1 MYSLGSNYNNIDFF
15 DINSSDE
22 YKEIIFSQ
30 QSTGDNEF
38 IINED
43 QNNKVSKEEE
53 NPVEEEVKEKKK
65 PVEEEPKKEEKLT
78 EKKSIEEHST
88 EEKSIE
94 EKLIE
99 KNSECKNDKN
109 ILTKKK
115 RKREKNIDKDNNNKI
130 RRDNLF
136 KQVKIHSIKF
146 VIDTINDIAEKENI
160 NPFKRLNKNKIK
172 NDIKTKVKKSFNF
185 KILDMTIRKILEVDD
200 YNKNIIDYFEKNIKN
215 EKSLKLING
224 FLDKTLFEVIEIFNM
239 SNEDY
244 NNEVIKI
251 FNMSNEEYN
260 NEFQSNN
267 KFLLFQKKIK
277 NKEKLIE
284 LIIFGVKDYLAL
296 KKERNRKID

>member
-1 MYSLGSNYNNIDFF
+1 MYSWESSYNNVDLFG
-15 DINSSDE
+15 NNYSDE
-22 YKEIIFSQ
+22 DKEIFLSQ
-30 QSTGDNEF
+30 QSTGDDNEF
-38 IINED
+38 FINDEVYEY
-43 QNNKVSKEEE
+43 QNNEVSKEEE

-115 RKREKNIDKDNNNKI
+115 RKREKNKDKDNNNKI
-130 RRDNLF
+130 RKDNVF

-146 VIDTINDIAEKENI
+146 VIDTINDIAEKEKI
-160 NPFKRLNKNKIK
+160 NSFYRLNKNNIKDDIK
-172 NDIKTKVKKSFNF
+172 NRVQKSFNF
-185 KILDMTIRKILEVDD
+185 EILDMTIRKILEVDD

-224 FLDKTLFEVIEIFNM
+224 FLDKTLFEVI
-239 SNEDY
+239 
-244 NNEVIKI
+244 KI

-267 KFLLFQKKIK
+267 KFLLQFQNNII

-284 LIIFGVKDYLAL
+284 LINFGVKDYLDL

>member
-1 MYSLGSNYNNIDFF
+1 MCSLGSNYNNIDFF
-15 DINSSDE
+15 DNSDE
-22 YKEIIFSQ
+22 YEEIFLSQ
-30 QSTGDNEF
+30 QSTGDNEI
-38 IINED
+38 IIND
-43 QNNKVSKEEE
+43 YQNNEVSKEEE

-88 EEKSIE
+88 EEKLIE

-115 RKREKNIDKDNNNKI
+115 RKREKDKDKDNNNNQI
-130 RRDNLF
+130 RRDNVF

-146 VIDTINDIAEKENI
+146 VIDTINDIGDKEKI
-160 NPFKRLNKNKIK
+160 NNFYRLNKNNIKDDIK
-172 NDIKTKVKKSFNF
+172 NRVQKSFNF
-185 KILDMTIRKILEVDD
+185 EILDMTIRKILEVDD

-224 FLDKTLFEVIEIFNM
+224 FLDKTLFEVI
-239 SNEDY
+239 
-244 NNEVIKI
+244 KI

-267 KFLLFQKKIK
+267 KFLLQFQKNII

-284 LIIFGVKDYLAL
+284 LINFGVKDYLNL

>member
-1 MYSLGSNYNNIDFF
+1 MHNWGSNYNNIDFF
-15 DINSSDE
+15 DINISDE
-22 YKEIIFSQ
+22 DEEIILSQ
-30 QSTGDNEF
+30 QSTGDNELF
-38 IINED
+38 INEY

-65 PVEEEPKKEEKLT
+65 PVEEEPKKEEKLI
-78 EKKSIEEHST
+78 EKKLIEEYLI
-88 EEKSIE
+88 EEKLIEEKLIE

-115 RKREKNIDKDNNNKI
+115 RKREKDKDKDNNNNQI
-130 RRDNLF
+130 RKDNVF

-146 VIDTINDIAEKENI
+146 VIDTINDIGDKEKI
-160 NPFKRLNKNKIK
+160 NNFYRLNKNNIK
-172 NDIKTKVKKSFNF
+172 DDIKTKVKKSFNF

-224 FLDKTLFEVIEIFNM
+224 FLNKKLFEVIEIFNM
-239 SNEDY
+239 SNEKY
-244 NNEVIKI
+244 ND
-251 FNMSNEEYN
+251 
-260 NEFQSNN
+260 EFQSDN

-284 LIIFGVKDYLAL
+284 LIIFGVKDYLEQ

>member
-1 MYSLGSNYNNIDFF
+1 MCSLGSNYNNIDFF
-15 DINSSDE
+15 DINISDE
-22 YKEIIFSQ
+22 DEEIILSQ
-30 QSTGDNEF
+30 QSTGDNEI
-38 IINED
+38 IIND
-43 QNNKVSKEEE
+43 YQNNEVSKEEE

-88 EEKSIE
+88 EEK
-94 EKLIE
+94 LIE
-99 KNSECKNDKN
+99 KEKSVEKNSVCKNDKN

-115 RKREKNIDKDNNNKI
+115 RKREKNKDKDNNNNQI
-130 RRDNLF
+130 RRDNVF

-160 NPFKRLNKNKIK
+160 NSFCRLNKNNIKDDIK
-172 NDIKTKVKKSFNF
+172 NRVQKSFNL
-185 KILDMTIRKILEVDD
+185 KILNMTIREMLEVDD
-200 YNKNIIDYFEKNIKN
+200 YNKGVIDYFEEYIKN

-224 FLDKTLFEVIEIFNM
+224 FLDKTLFEVI
-239 SNEDY
+239 
-244 NNEVIKI
+244 KI
-251 FNMSNEEYN
+251 FNMSNKEYN

-267 KFLLFQKKIK
+267 KFLLQYQKNII

-284 LIIFGVKDYLAL
+284 LINNDVKDYLEQ

>member
-1 MYSLGSNYNNIDFF
+1 MYSWESSYNNVDLFG
-15 DINSSDE
+15 NNYSDE
-22 YKEIIFSQ
+22 YEEIIFSQ
-30 QSTGDNEF
+30 RSTGDDEF
-38 IINED
+38 FVDEY
-43 QNNKVSKEEE
+43 QNNEVSNEEE
-53 NPVEEEVKEKKK
+53 NPVEEETEEKKK
-65 PVEEEPKKEEKLT
+65 PVEEEPKKEEKLI
-78 EKKSIEEHST
+78 EKKLIEEKLI
-88 EEKSIE
+88 EEKLIE

-115 RKREKNIDKDNNNKI
+115 RKREKNKDKDNNNNKI
-130 RRDNLF
+130 RKDNIF

-160 NPFKRLNKNKIK
+160 NSFYRLNKNKIK
-172 NDIKTKVKKSFNF
+172 NDIKDRVQKSFNF
-185 KILDMTIRKILEVDD
+185 EILDMTIREMLEVDD
-200 YNKNIIDYFEKNIKN
+200 YNKGAIDYFEKNIKN

-224 FLDKTLFEVIEIFNM
+224 FLNKKLFEVIEIFNM
-239 SNEDY
+239 SNE
-244 NNEVIKI
+244 K
-251 FNMSNEEYN
+251 YN
-260 NEFQSNN
+260 NEFQSDN

>member
-1 MYSLGSNYNNIDFF
+1 MYSWGSNYNNIDFF
-15 DINSSDE
+15 GVNISDE

-30 QSTGDNEF
+30 QSTGDNEI
-38 IINED
+38 IIND
-43 QNNKVSKEEE
+43 YQNNEVSKKEE

-65 PVEEEPKKEEKLT
+65 PVEEELKKEEKLI
-78 EKKSIEEHST
+78 EKKLIEEKLI
-88 EEKSIE
+88 EEKLIE

-115 RKREKNIDKDNNNKI
+115 RKREKDKDKDNNNKI

-160 NPFKRLNKNKIK
+160 NSFYRLNKNKIK

-224 FLDKTLFEVIEIFNM
+224 FLDKTLFEVI
-239 SNEDY
+239 
-244 NNEVIKI
+244 KI

-267 KFLLFQKKIK
+267 KFLLQFQNNII

-284 LIIFGVKDYLAL
+284 LINFGVKDYLDQ

>member
-1 MYSLGSNYNNIDFF
+1 MDSWESSYNNVYLFG
-15 DINSSDE
+15 NNYSDE
-22 YKEIIFSQ
+22 YEEIIFSQ
-30 QSTGDNEF
+30 QSTGDNDE
-38 IINED
+38 IITNEY
-43 QNNKVSKEEE
+43 QNNEVSKEEE

-65 PVEEEPKKEEKLT
+65 SVEEEPKKEEKLT

-94 EKLIE
+94 ENLIQ

-115 RKREKNIDKDNNNKI
+115 RKRVKNKDKDNNNNQI
-130 RRDNLF
+130 RKDNVF

-160 NPFKRLNKNKIK
+160 NSFYRLNKNKIK
-172 NDIKTKVKKSFNF
+172 NDIKTIVQKSFNF

-224 FLDKTLFEVIEIFNM
+224 FLDKTLFEVI
-239 SNEDY
+239 
-244 NNEVIKI
+244 KI

-267 KFLLFQKKIK
+267 KFLLQFQNNII

-284 LIIFGVKDYLAL
+284 LINFGVKDYLAL